1 MTDIYVVYV
10 KETRTKKYY
19 VSAESKEKAEET
31 YILEGVS
38 SSLYDTNIDRE
49 ILDVYLA
56 KDDKEGEI
64 SYRK

>member
-10 KETRTKKYY
+10 KETRTRKYY
-19 VSAESKEKAEET
+19 VSAESKEEAEET

-38 SSLYDTNIDRE
+38 SSLYDMNLDRE

-56 KDDKEGEI
+56 KDDKEGEFPN
-64 SYRK
+64 R

>member
-10 KETRTKKYY
+10 KETRTRKYY

-38 SSLYDTNIDRE
+38 SSLYDMNLDRE

-56 KDDKEGEI
+56 KDDKEGEFPN
-64 SYRK
+64 R